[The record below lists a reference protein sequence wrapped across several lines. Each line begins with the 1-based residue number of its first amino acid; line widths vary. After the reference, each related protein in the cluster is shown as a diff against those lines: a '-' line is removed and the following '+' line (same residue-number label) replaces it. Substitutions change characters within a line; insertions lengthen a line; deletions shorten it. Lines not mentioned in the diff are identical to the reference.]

1 MLLMLVG
8 YRGSGKSSI
17 GKRLAG
23 DLWQKFVDTDALIVQ
38 RAGRS
43 IAQIFK
49 DDGEAYFRALESQ
62 IVIECCGLV
71 DHVIALGGGAVLR
84 EENRAAIKASGAKV
98 IYLRCDATVLL
109 KRIASDPGSSL
120 SRPALTPLGGGIEEI
135 TQLLADREPLY
146 REVATKELDVTNL
159 SVEEAAKYVAR
170 LL

>member
-1 MLLMLVG
+1 MLVG

-71 DHVIALGGGAVLR
+71 DHVVALGGGAVLR
-84 EENRAAIKASGAKV
+84 DENRAALKGSGAKV
-98 IYLRCDATVLL
+98 IYLKCEPAVLL
-109 KRIASDPGSSL
+109 KRIGSDSGSSQ
-120 SRPALTPLGGGIEEI
+120 SRPPLTTLGGGIEEI
-135 TQLLADREPLY
+135 TQLLVEREPLY
-146 REVATKELDVTNL
+146 REVATQELEVTNL
-159 SVEEAAKYVAR
+159 SVEEAVKYVAKM
-170 LL
+170 L